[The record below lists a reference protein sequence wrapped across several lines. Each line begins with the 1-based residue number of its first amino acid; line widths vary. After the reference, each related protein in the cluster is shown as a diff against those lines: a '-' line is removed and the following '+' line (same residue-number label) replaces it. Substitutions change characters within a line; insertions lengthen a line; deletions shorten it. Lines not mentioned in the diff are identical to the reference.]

1 MPCTERSATC
11 RASPVCWRADMR
23 HLLSLTLAGAGL
35 VLSLAGMLYASAAG
49 PTPLAVGATSHGV
62 DDAPAMGRSE
72 VDELR
77 VRLDTVISVEPGDV
91 FVSETLRGTLIV
103 RARGDEMRMSGDPE
117 EMPILVREGRRV
129 QLRPRRGA
137 RDADVVLELPT
148 WMPVSVRSR
157 DLDVSMTRN
166 EAEVRIEILS
176 GDIRID
182 GVAGSVDAR
191 TVNGEVEVR
200 GTEGEMELF
209 TADGDVRVIGHRGPL
224 RVESTDGD
232 LTLRDIEGRRLGAST
247 LDGDV
252 EFDGVVTG
260 NGSLELSAHDGD
272 VMVGL
277 PASIQADVEVS
288 TFHGEFSSDFTVR
301 ASGFRA
307 GEPLRFQIGDGGAR
321 IVLRSF
327 DGDISIHSR

>member
-1 MPCTERSATC
+1 
-11 RASPVCWRADMR
+11 MR
-23 HLLSLTLAGAGL
+23 PLLVFALAGIGLALSFAGAPFDH
-35 VLSLAGMLYASAAG
+35 VRGSTWLAQEVTTAWGDSGVWAG
-49 PTPLAVGATSHGV
+49 DL
-62 DDAPAMGRSE
+62 E
-72 VDELR
+72 LDELR
-77 VRLDTVISVEPGDV
+77 PRLDTVLYVEPGDV

-103 RARGDEMRMSGDPE
+103 RARGDEMRLSGDPDE
-117 EMPILVREGRRV
+117 IPVLVREGRRV
-129 QLRPRRGA
+129 QLQPRRGA
-137 RDADVVLELPT
+137 RDADVVVELPS
-148 WMPVSVRSR
+148 WMPVSIRSR

-166 EAEVRIEILS
+166 EAEIRIEVLS

-182 GVAGSVDAR
+182 GVSGAVEAR

-200 GTEGEMELF
+200 GTEGDLELS
-209 TADGDVRVIGHRGPL
+209 TADGDVRVVGHRGLL

-232 LTLRDIEGRRLGAST
+232 LTLRDIEGRDVAAST

-252 EFDGVVTG
+252 EFEGAVTG

-277 PASIQADVEVS
+277 PAAVQADVEVS
-288 TFHGEFSSDFTVR
+288 TFHGEFTSDFRVQ
-301 ASGFRA
+301 AAGFRA

-321 IVLRSF
+321 IRLRSF